1 MIVRARKNGQI
12 VWTLLNIK
20 NYQYD
25 YVSISVGAFDPL
37 IFVFWLF
44 GKRCVR
50 VWIGTDVYKCKFWDY
65 RVRAKLLSYFCENIT
80 VAPWLTKELNKYGI
94 KAETVKHEY
103 IVLLSNWIPQKS

>member
-44 GKRCVR
+44 GKKCVR
-50 VWIGTDVYKCKFWDY
+50 VWTGTDVLKCLKFWDY
-65 RVRAKLLSYFCENIT
+65 RIRAKIQSWFCDNIT
-80 VAPWLTKELNKYGI
+80 EAKWLTKELTSIGI
-94 KAETVKHEY
+94 NGKTIKHSC
-103 IVLLSNWIPQKS
+103 LLPWQSTKTN